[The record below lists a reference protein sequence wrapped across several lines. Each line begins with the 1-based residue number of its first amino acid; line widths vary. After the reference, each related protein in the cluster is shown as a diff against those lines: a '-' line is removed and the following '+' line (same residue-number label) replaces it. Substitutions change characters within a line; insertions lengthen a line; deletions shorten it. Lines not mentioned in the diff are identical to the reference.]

1 MKKILLFIISLAFLG
16 VTACE
21 QAPGYYEPDDQ
32 NGASS
37 GFTMHLKA
45 PWTPINTYAPVV
57 PVAGENDIFTLHMLF
72 FERSS
77 TGKGLYKGFYSVE
90 IPEGKPLNMNLPVS
104 VVFNEETGL
113 SDQEAYNILLVAN
126 LDYYL
131 PDGLDAW
138 KAILPGMRQDEV
150 TELTK
155 AYVSGQ
161 PNESVYEGGD
171 VPLPMSAG
179 TVKEPN
185 EGRIDVLLSRTVA
198 RFDVVSHIKYEYDL
212 VTASLWNA
220 FPHSSIWDAPVDF
233 DSTHRLERYYG
244 IRNKVDPGS
253 PEGIYEDIY
262 GGLYTF
268 ENRVTDPQAR
278 DKKTTCLIVGL
289 RNRDA
294 SAPDYGKVLY
304 YRINILSS
312 QTGQDLKRNNSYQIT
327 IRNVIGKGYNTERE
341 AYEGE
346 DNRLEIV
353 INYWDLDDDGIIQ
366 YDGDNVLAV
375 PMKRINIPREGDER
389 EYSILTIGQGTLAVS
404 RNTVPAG
411 IDVILKGNR
420 LYVNSTALE
429 QSETERTGEID
440 LSFGALKATVVI
452 RQSGDAGD
460 FLSVSPT
467 ELPSFPA
474 YAATQSGTIKVSAS
488 GAWKAAIFNPGFTF
502 TLGGNVQ
509 EITSST
515 HGDSFTVS
523 TMGANDEN
531 TTRYAFV
538 KVTLT
543 DNPEVSQM
551 IVLKQSARSS
561 IVLTPDREQIDFNPD
576 GSLASGS
583 NNVFIVN
590 PGDDGEATPVLN
602 GWDVILGDPTYFELV
617 NVVKDQSNIN
627 RNTFTVRAKGVNGSN
642 GTYVS
647 TVKVY
652 LTANPSVSK
661 TMVIMQGPLNFSVSP
676 KTFDPIPASGGSTPA
691 ITVSA
696 PAGMTWSATVT
707 TNLSGHKA
715 RIYTSRQASQVY
727 ELNNVAVN
735 EFLYVAFP
743 QLSAATMQPVATV
756 TVRLDGTNLSETFTV
771 SQSNLVPRP
780 LYFHSTNNKEFTL
793 MHGYSGYN
801 HMKAYGENLKNWRYF
816 GKEEQSVVKTTG
828 AIGFTSG
835 KTIPAQTT
843 NYHANEGFSTSYRDA
858 MMKWMNA
865 DKRNFLTVCID
876 NLISDQEATLKR
888 FSSQYT
894 LKYAVIKSTTK
905 HTLAQTPAQYRNN
918 KVWEYLTKTGPFTNG
933 VELDVNKVVLYN
945 CGGLC
950 SKSVALTNWPSTAY
964 PILMNPND
972 PSQALIVV
980 DPSNRLVAI
989 GSAQIFGYLNKLNT
1003 FAEGSDNWKFLNN
1016 LIAFTVN
1023 AGQYGDAFLDAF
1035 R

>member
-1 MKKILLFIISLAFLG
+1 M
-16 VTACE
+16 
-21 QAPGYYEPDDQ
+21 
-32 NGASS
+32 
-37 GFTMHLKA
+37 
-45 PWTPINTYAPVV
+45 

-253 PEGIYEDIY
+253 PEGIYEDIS

-474 YAATQSGTIKVSAS
+474 YAATQSGTIKVCY
-488 GAWKAAIFNPGFTF
+488 F
-502 TLGGNVQ
+502 
-509 EITSST
+509 
-515 HGDSFTVS
+515 
-523 TMGANDEN
+523 
-531 TTRYAFV
+531 
-538 KVTLT
+538 
-543 DNPEVSQM
+543 
-551 IVLKQSARSS
+551 QSR
-561 IVLTPDREQIDFNPD
+561 V
-576 GSLASGS
+576 
-583 NNVFIVN
+583 
-590 PGDDGEATPVLN
+590 
-602 GWDVILGDPTYFELV
+602 
-617 NVVKDQSNIN
+617 
-627 RNTFTVRAKGVNGSN
+627 
-642 GTYVS
+642 
-647 TVKVY
+647 
-652 LTANPSVSK
+652 
-661 TMVIMQGPLNFSVSP
+661 
-676 KTFDPIPASGGSTPA
+676 
-691 ITVSA
+691 
-696 PAGMTWSATVT
+696 
-707 TNLSGHKA
+707 
-715 RIYTSRQASQVY
+715 
-727 ELNNVAVN
+727 
-735 EFLYVAFP
+735 
-743 QLSAATMQPVATV
+743 
-756 TVRLDGTNLSETFTV
+756 
-771 SQSNLVPRP
+771 
-780 LYFHSTNNKEFTL
+780 YFHTRRQRAGNNQFDTRRFVHRL
-793 MHGYSGYN
+793 HDG
-801 HMKAYGENLKNWRYF
+801 GER
-816 GKEEQSVVKTTG
+816 
-828 AIGFTSG
+828 
-835 KTIPAQTT
+835 
-843 NYHANEGFSTSYRDA
+843 
-858 MMKWMNA
+858 
-865 DKRNFLTVCID
+865 
-876 NLISDQEATLKR
+876 
-888 FSSQYT
+888 
-894 LKYAVIKSTTK
+894 
-905 HTLAQTPAQYRNN
+905 
-918 KVWEYLTKTGPFTNG
+918 
-933 VELDVNKVVLYN
+933 
-945 CGGLC
+945 
-950 SKSVALTNWPSTAY
+950 
-964 PILMNPND
+964 
-972 PSQALIVV
+972 
-980 DPSNRLVAI
+980 
-989 GSAQIFGYLNKLNT
+989 
-1003 FAEGSDNWKFLNN
+1003 
-1016 LIAFTVN
+1016 
-1023 AGQYGDAFLDAF
+1023 
-1035 R
+1035 